1 MSDILTKTLYLV
13 TVLGPGGFTT
23 TFDSL
28 GLARAHA
35 SHWQRVKGYGMV
47 ELEVL

>member
-1 MSDILTKTLYLV
+1 MDTITKTLYLV
-13 TVLGPGGFTT
+13 TVLGPGGFTA

-28 GLARAHA
+28 GTARAHA
-35 SHWQRVKGYGMV
+35 GYWQRVKGYGMV